1 MIFERPVVTALHLLK
16 EYLPCE
22 FFLVSLQ
29 LNSDQNGGDASGA
42 GTSCKSR
49 RSAAPVNFLRGWFQ
63 EAGVSKFL
71 SNCDIMLHQGIGM
84 ITHPSLAIDENMVR
98 KRSEK
103 RSFIL
108 HHYCYYCIYYIL
120 KSFGD

>member
-1 MIFERPVVTALHLLK
+1 MHLSK

-63 EAGVSKFL
+63 KAGVLKLL

-84 ITHPSLAIDENMVR
+84 ITHPSLAIDENIVR

-103 RSFIL
+103 SHL
-108 HHYCYYCIYYIL
+108 YYIIIAIIVFTIYSNL
-120 KSFGD
+120 LGIKKKDL